1 MRYIFLF
8 VLLSI
13 STTVFAQQ
21 ALFQGVVK
29 DFETD
34 EPVSYVNIVAQGSN
48 SSTVT
53 NEDGKFQIW
62 VSANTKTLSFSH
74 LNYDKYSLQLNH
86 DKKEE
91 IVVYLVETAFEMEEL
106 YITQRPI
113 KDIILEVLDNSQKQF
128 SDDVVLNTYYREML
142 TINNEINTFGDGML
156 DFYYKD
162 KKESDIIVNQ
172 SRFAR
177 FKSEEFKAYEA
188 SPLTLYLLNMQ
199 ELVTDAFQFTTMR
212 KIVKEK
218 EYGLSL
224 TQKTGA
230 DGRTLT
236 ILHFEPES
244 NAKKVALKGT
254 MVYDEEKKL
263 VLDIEMSVH
272 PDFIEN
278 LTMRNRV
285 FFRFKLNNVVRKTIF
300 NIDGNRY
307 YLSYK
312 MGRIHG
318 TVERETERFYAGGN
332 YELVIVDTKMDNLQ
346 PNPDLIYHEP
356 TLERL
361 GKNYTTPY
369 WKEHNTLVLS
379 EKEKAVLGRLNEVD

>member
-34 EPVSYVNIVAQGSN
+34 EPVSYVSIVAQGSN

-91 IVVYLVETAFEMEEL
+91 IVVYLVATAFEMEEL
-106 YITQRPI
+106 YLTQRPI

-177 FKSEEFKAYEA
+177 FKSEEFKGYES
-188 SPLTLYLLNMQ
+188 SPLQLYLLNMQ
-199 ELVTDAFQFTTMR
+199 ELITNAFRFIAMR
-212 KIVKEK
+212 DIVKEK

-224 TQKTGA
+224 TKKTST
-230 DGRTLT
+230 DGNTLIT
-236 ILHFEPES
+236 LHFEPLPT
-244 NAKKVALKGT
+244 AKKVALRGT
-254 MVYDEEKKL
+254 MVFDEERQL
-263 VLDIEMSVH
+263 VLDIEMSIH
-272 PDFIEN
+272 PDFVDN
-278 LTMRNRV
+278 LTMTNRI
-285 FFRFKLNNVVRKTIF
+285 FFHFKTNNIVGKTIF
-300 NIDGNRY
+300 NRDGNRY

-318 TVERETERFYAGGN
+318 TVERGKHRFYAGGN
-332 YELVIVDTKMDNLQ
+332 YELLTVNTRITDVK
-346 PNPDLIYHEP
+346 PKPELIYYLP

-369 WKEHNTLVLS
+369 WKEQNTLILS

>member
-1 MRYIFLF
+1 MKKILLF
-8 VLLSI
+8 VLLVVSPF
-13 STTVFAQQ
+13 VVAQNV
-21 ALFQGVVK
+21 LYKGVVK

-34 EPVSYVNIVAQGSN
+34 SPVPYVSITAKGSN

-53 NEDGKFQIW
+53 NIDGKFQIW
-62 VSANTKTLSFSH
+62 VSPDTKELTFSH
-74 LNYDKYSLQLNH
+74 LSYKLKSLSLNS
-86 DKKEE
+86 KNRESLT
-91 IVVYLVETAFEMEEL
+91 IYLDIAAYELEEL
-106 YITQRPI
+106 LIPNRPI

-128 SDDVVLNTYYREML
+128 SNDVVLNTYYREML

-285 FFRFKLNNVVRKTIF
+285 FFRFKPNNVVRKTIF

-369 WKEHNTLVLS
+369 WEEHNTLVLS

>member
-34 EPVSYVNIVAQGSN
+34 EPVSYVSIVAQGSN

-53 NEDGKFQIW
+53 NEDGKFHIW

-91 IVVYLVETAFEMEEL
+91 IVVYLVATAFEMEEL
-106 YITQRPI
+106 YLTQRPI

-177 FKSEEFKAYEA
+177 FKSEEFKGYES
-188 SPLTLYLLNMQ
+188 SPLQLYLLNMQ
-199 ELVTDAFQFTTMR
+199 ELITNAFRFTAMR
-212 KIVKEK
+212 DIVKEK

-224 TQKTGA
+224 TKKTST
-230 DGRTLT
+230 DGNTLIT
-236 ILHFEPES
+236 LHFEPLPT
-244 NAKKVALKGT
+244 AKKVALRGT
-254 MVYDEEKKL
+254 MVFDEERQL
-263 VLDIEMSVH
+263 VLDIEMSIH
-272 PDFIEN
+272 PDFVDN
-278 LTMRNRV
+278 LTMTNRI
-285 FFRFKLNNVVRKTIF
+285 FFHFKTNNIVGKTIF
-300 NIDGNRY
+300 NRDGNRY

-318 TVERETERFYAGGN
+318 TVERGNHRFYAGGN
-332 YELVIVDTKMDNLQ
+332 YELLTVNTRITDVK
-346 PNPDLIYHEP
+346 PKPELIYHLP

-369 WKEHNTLVLS
+369 WKEQNTLILS
-379 EKEKAVLGRLNEVD
+379 EKERAVLGRLNEVD

>member
-34 EPVSYVNIVAQGSN
+34 EPVSYVSIVAQGSN

-53 NEDGKFQIW
+53 NEDGKFHIW
-62 VSANTKTLSFSH
+62 VSATTKTLSFSH

-91 IVVYLVETAFEMEEL
+91 IVVYLSATAFEMEEL
-106 YITQRPI
+106 YLTQRPI

-177 FKSEEFKAYEA
+177 FKSEEFKGYES
-188 SPLTLYLLNMQ
+188 SPLQLYLLNMQ
-199 ELVTDAFQFTTMR
+199 ELITNAFRFTAMR
-212 KIVKEK
+212 DIVKEK

-224 TQKTGA
+224 TKITST
-230 DGRTLT
+230 DGNTLIT
-236 ILHFEPES
+236 LHFEPLPT
-244 NAKKVALKGT
+244 AKKVALRGT
-254 MVYDEEKKL
+254 MVFDEERQL
-263 VLDIEMSVH
+263 VLDIEMSIH
-272 PDFIEN
+272 PDFVDN
-278 LTMRNRV
+278 LTMTNRI
-285 FFRFKLNNVVRKTIF
+285 FFHFKTNNIVGKTIF
-300 NIDGNRY
+300 NRDGNRY

-318 TVERETERFYAGGN
+318 TVERGNHRFYAGGN
-332 YELVIVDTKMDNLQ
+332 YELLTVNTRTTDVK
-346 PNPDLIYHEP
+346 PKPELIYYLP

-369 WKEHNTLVLS
+369 WKEQNTLILS